1 MQLRQIACSPLLHKK
16 HALFRLRLNSIFCP
30 TPLPMAAFTLL
41 TVALVLAAAVLAS
54 SGVRLL
60 QNYLSARTMGVPI
73 RFIPISPLN
82 PFWVLLDNK
91 ILPLFR
97 RLPFGDN
104 SFTRYNWRG
113 WEVADRYRSHTEMG
127 DIWVLVT
134 PFKNWVYI
142 NDPAAI
148 TSMYKRGSDFPR
160 PGFISG
166 TTRNYYKSTRSCVNH
181 EMLTT
186 DQS

>member
-1 MQLRQIACSPLLHKK
+1 
-16 HALFRLRLNSIFCP
+16 
-30 TPLPMAAFTLL
+30 MAAFTVL
-41 TVALVLAAAVLAS
+41 TIALVLAAAVLAS

-73 RFIPISPLN
+73 RFIPLSPLN

-148 TSMYKRGSDFPR
+148 TSMYKRGADFPR

-166 TTRNYYKSTRSCVNH
+166 MTRYYS
-181 EMLTT
+181 
-186 DQS
+186 QPI